1 MKKRIKTAKDIKID
15 EIIKLVG
22 QVNANN
28 KKFNDSN
35 DKYAKKQREK
45 TLNTYFKEF
54 QREIA
59 RDRNTTNISNDFHTW
74 VERKDKNGNVIRDA
88 NGNAIRDYKLN
99 ITKSKVFYRQIS
111 DENLDKLLNSLRD
124 LQYGK
129 KVGANTK
136 YKNAYEV
143 TINGKKETRL
153 RNTEKTFAGWKKKQD
168 DFKKG
173 FIENTIKDFKK
184 AYSDTY
190 EELRKQGLSDEDI
203 ANSIKSLIEQGNYKN
218 SDQLIEE
225 VAKEYDVYDKLIER
239 AFDLSNY
246 I

>member
-1 MKKRIKTAKDIKID
+1 MKKRVKTAKDIKID
-15 EIIKLVG
+15 EIVKLVG

-59 RDRNTTNISNDFHTW
+59 RDRNTTNIANDFHTKLITTD
-74 VERKDKNGNVIRDA
+74 ENGKKIVTD
-88 NGNAIRDYKLN
+88 KLN

-184 AYSDTY
+184 AYGDTY
-190 EELRKQGLSDEDI
+190 KELRKQGLSDEDI
-203 ANSIKSLIEQGNYKN
+203 ANSIESLIEQGNYST

>member
-1 MKKRIKTAKDIKID
+1 MRNKKVKTAKDVKID

-59 RDRNTTNISNDFHTW
+59 RDRNTTNIANDFHT
-74 VERKDKNGNVIRDA
+74 KLITTDKNGKKIVTD
-88 NGNAIRDYKLN
+88 KLN

-184 AYSDTY
+184 AYGDTY
-190 EELRKQGLSDEDI
+190 KELRKQGLSDEDI
-203 ANSIKSLIEQGNYKN
+203 ANSIESLIEQGNYST

>member
-35 DKYAKKQREK
+35 DKYAKNQRKK
-45 TLNTYFKEF
+45 TLDTYFKEF
-54 QREIA
+54 QRSII
-59 RDRNTTNISNDFHTW
+59 RDKNTTNIANDFHTKSTITD
-74 VERKDKNGNVIRDA
+74 ENGKKVVTD
-88 NGNAIRDYKLN
+88 KLN

-153 RNTEKTFAGWKKKQD
+153 RNTEKTFSGWKKKQD
-168 DFKKG
+168 DFKKA

-184 AYSDTY
+184 AYGDTY
-190 EELRKQGLSDEDI
+190 KELRKQGLSDEDI

>member
-35 DKYAKKQREK
+35 DKYAKNQRKK
-45 TLNTYFKEF
+45 TLDTYFKEF
-54 QREIA
+54 QRSII
-59 RDRNTTNISNDFHTW
+59 RDKNTTNIANDFHTKLTITD
-74 VERKDKNGNVIRDA
+74 ENGKKIVTD
-88 NGNAIRDYKLN
+88 KLN

>member
-15 EIIKLVG
+15 EIIRLAG

-54 QREIA
+54 QRSII
-59 RDRNTTNISNDFHTW
+59 RDKNTTNIANDFHT
-74 VERKDKNGNVIRDA
+74 KLITTDKNGKKIVTD
-88 NGNAIRDYKLN
+88 KLN

-111 DENLDKLLNSLRD
+111 DENLDKLLDSLRD

-129 KVGANTK
+129 KIGANTK

-153 RNTEKTFAGWKKKQD
+153 RNTEKTFSGWKKKQD

-190 EELRKQGLSDEDI
+190 EELKKQGLSDEDI

>member
-59 RDRNTTNISNDFHTW
+59 RDRNTTNIANDFHTKLITTD
-74 VERKDKNGNVIRDA
+74 ENGKKIVTD
-88 NGNAIRDYKLN
+88 KLN

-129 KVGANTK
+129 KVGTNTK

-184 AYSDTY
+184 AYGDTY

>member
-54 QREIA
+54 QRSII
-59 RDRNTTNISNDFHTW
+59 RDKNTTNIANDFHT
-74 VERKDKNGNVIRDA
+74 KLITTDKNGKKIVTD
-88 NGNAIRDYKLN
+88 KLN

-129 KVGANTK
+129 KVGTNTK

-203 ANSIKSLIEQGNYKN
+203 ANSIKSLIEQGNYSN
-218 SDQLIEE
+218 SDQLIEK

>member
-22 QVNANN
+22 QVNSNN
-28 KKFNDSN
+28 KKFVDSN
-35 DKYAKKQREK
+35 DKYAKNQRKK
-45 TLNTYFKEF
+45 TLDAYFKEF
-54 QREIA
+54 QRSII
-59 RDRNTTNISNDFHTW
+59 RDKNTTNIANDFHTKSTITD
-74 VERKDKNGNVIRDA
+74 ENGKKIVTD
-88 NGNAIRDYKLN
+88 KLN

-190 EELRKQGLSDEDI
+190 KELRKQGLSDEDI

>member
-59 RDRNTTNISNDFHTW
+59 RDKNTTNIANDFHT
-74 VERKDKNGNVIRDA
+74 KLITTDKNGKKIVTD
-88 NGNAIRDYKLN
+88 KLN

>member
-59 RDRNTTNISNDFHTW
+59 RDRNTTNIANDFHTKLITTD
-74 VERKDKNGNVIRDA
+74 ENGKKIVTD
-88 NGNAIRDYKLN
+88 KLN

-184 AYSDTY
+184 AYGDTY
-190 EELRKQGLSDEDI
+190 KELRKQGLSDEDI

>member
-54 QREIA
+54 QRSII
-59 RDRNTTNISNDFHTW
+59 RDKNTTNIANDFHT
-74 VERKDKNGNVIRDA
+74 KLITTDKNGKKIVTD
-88 NGNAIRDYKLN
+88 KLN

-111 DENLDKLLNSLRD
+111 DENLDKLLDSLRD

-129 KVGANTK
+129 KIGANTK

-153 RNTEKTFAGWKKKQD
+153 RNTEKTFSGWKKKQD

>member
-1 MKKRIKTAKDIKID
+1 MKKRVKTAKDVKID

-54 QREIA
+54 QRSII
-59 RDRNTTNISNDFHTW
+59 RDKNTTNIANDFHT
-74 VERKDKNGNVIRDA
+74 KLITTDKNGKKIVTD
-88 NGNAIRDYKLN
+88 KLN

-203 ANSIKSLIEQGNYKN
+203 ANSIKSLIEQGNYSN

>member
-1 MKKRIKTAKDIKID
+1 MRNKKVKTAKDVKID

-59 RDRNTTNISNDFHTW
+59 RDRNTTNIANDFHTKLITTD
-74 VERKDKNGNVIRDA
+74 ENGKKIVTD
-88 NGNAIRDYKLN
+88 KLN

-136 YKNAYEV
+136 EKKAYEV
-143 TINGKKETRL
+143 TINSKKETRL

-184 AYSDTY
+184 AYGDTY
-190 EELRKQGLSDEDI
+190 KELRKQGLSDEDI
-203 ANSIKSLIEQGNYKN
+203 ANSIKSLIEQGNYSN

>member
-1 MKKRIKTAKDIKID
+1 MKKRIKSAKDVKID

-35 DKYAKKQREK
+35 DKYAKNQRKK
-45 TLNTYFKEF
+45 TLDTYFKEF
-54 QREIA
+54 QRSII
-59 RDRNTTNISNDFHTW
+59 RDKNTTNIANDFHT
-74 VERKDKNGNVIRDA
+74 KLIITDKNGKKIVTD
-88 NGNAIRDYKLN
+88 KLN

-111 DENLDKLLNSLRD
+111 DENLDKLLDSLRD

-129 KVGANTK
+129 KIGANTK

-153 RNTEKTFAGWKKKQD
+153 RNTEKTFSGWKKKQD

-190 EELRKQGLSDEDI
+190 EELKKQGLSDEDI
-203 ANSIKSLIEQGNYKN
+203 ANSIKSLIEQGNYSN

>member
-1 MKKRIKTAKDIKID
+1 MRNKKVKTAKDVKID

-59 RDRNTTNISNDFHTW
+59 RDRNTTNISNDFHTKLITTD
-74 VERKDKNGNVIRDA
+74 ENGKKIVTD
-88 NGNAIRDYKLN
+88 KLN

-184 AYSDTY
+184 AYGDTY
-190 EELRKQGLSDEDI
+190 KELRKQGLSDEDI
-203 ANSIKSLIEQGNYKN
+203 ANSIKSLIEQGNYSN

>member
-22 QVNANN
+22 QVNSNN
-28 KKFNDSN
+28 KKFVDSN
-35 DKYAKKQREK
+35 DKYAKNQRKK
-45 TLNTYFKEF
+45 TLDTYFKEF
-54 QREIA
+54 QRSII
-59 RDRNTTNISNDFHTW
+59 RDKNTTNIANDFHTKLTITD
-74 VERKDKNGNVIRDA
+74 ENGKKIVTD
-88 NGNAIRDYKLN
+88 KLN

-225 VAKEYDVYDKLIER
+225 VAKEYDVYDKLMER

>member
-15 EIIKLVG
+15 EIIKLAG

-54 QREIA
+54 QRSII
-59 RDRNTTNISNDFHTW
+59 RDKNTTNIANDFHTKLITTD
-74 VERKDKNGNVIRDA
+74 ENGKKVVTD
-88 NGNAIRDYKLN
+88 KLN

>member
-1 MKKRIKTAKDIKID
+1 MRNKKVKTAKDVKID

-54 QREIA
+54 QRSII
-59 RDRNTTNISNDFHTW
+59 RYKNTTNIANDFHT
-74 VERKDKNGNVIRDA
+74 KLITTDKNGKKIVTD
-88 NGNAIRDYKLN
+88 KLN

-184 AYSDTY
+184 AYGDTY
-190 EELRKQGLSDEDI
+190 KELRKQGLSDEDI
-203 ANSIKSLIEQGNYKN
+203 ANSIESLIEQGNYST

>member
-1 MKKRIKTAKDIKID
+1 MRNKKVKTAKDVKID

-59 RDRNTTNISNDFHTW
+59 RDRNTTNIANDFHTKLITTD
-74 VERKDKNGNVIRDA
+74 ENGKKVVTD
-88 NGNAIRDYKLN
+88 KLN

-129 KVGANTK
+129 KIGANTK

-143 TINGKKETRL
+143 TINGKTETRV
-153 RNTEKTFAGWKKKQD
+153 RNKTKTYTGWKKQD
-168 DFKKG
+168 DSFKKG
-173 FIENTIKDFKK
+173 FIENTIKDFKRSYNS
-184 AYSDTY
+184 AYK
-190 EELRKQGLSDEDI
+190 ELRKLGYDDEDI
-203 ANSIKSLIEQGNYKN
+203 AHSMKSLIEENDYSN
-218 SDQLIEE
+218 SDQLIDD
-225 VAKEYDVYDKLIER
+225 VAKKYDVYDKLLEK
-239 AFDLSNY
+239 AYHASQF
-246 I
+246 

>member
-1 MKKRIKTAKDIKID
+1 MKKRIKTAKDVKID

-22 QVNANN
+22 QVNANY

-59 RDRNTTNISNDFHTW
+59 RDRNTTNIANDFHTKLITTD
-74 VERKDKNGNVIRDA
+74 ENGKKIVTD
-88 NGNAIRDYKLN
+88 KLN

-184 AYSDTY
+184 AYGDTY
-190 EELRKQGLSDEDI
+190 KELRKQGLSDEDI
-203 ANSIKSLIEQGNYKN
+203 ANSIESLIEQGNYST

>member
-59 RDRNTTNISNDFHTW
+59 RDRNTTNIANDFHT
-74 VERKDKNGNVIRDA
+74 KLITTDKNGKKIVTD
-88 NGNAIRDYKLN
+88 KLN

-203 ANSIKSLIEQGNYKN
+203 ANSIKSLIEQGNYSN

>member
-35 DKYAKKQREK
+35 DKYAKNQRKK
-45 TLNTYFKEF
+45 TLDTYFKEF
-54 QREIA
+54 QRSII
-59 RDRNTTNISNDFHTW
+59 RDKNTTNIANDFHT
-74 VERKDKNGNVIRDA
+74 KLITTDKNGKKIVTD
-88 NGNAIRDYKLN
+88 KLN

-111 DENLDKLLNSLRD
+111 DENLDKLLDSLRD

-203 ANSIKSLIEQGNYKN
+203 ANSIKSLIEQGNYSN

-225 VAKEYDVYDKLIER
+225 VAKEYDVYDKLMER

>member
-59 RDRNTTNISNDFHTW
+59 RDRNTTNIANDFHTKLITTD
-74 VERKDKNGNVIRDA
+74 ENGKKIVTD
-88 NGNAIRDYKLN
+88 KLN

>member
-54 QREIA
+54 QRSII
-59 RDRNTTNISNDFHTW
+59 RDKNTTNIANDFHT
-74 VERKDKNGNVIRDA
+74 KLITTDKNGKKIVTD
-88 NGNAIRDYKLN
+88 KLN

-111 DENLDKLLNSLRD
+111 DENLDKLLDSLRD

-203 ANSIKSLIEQGNYKN
+203 ANSIKSLIEQGNYSN

-225 VAKEYDVYDKLIER
+225 VAKEYDVYDKLMER